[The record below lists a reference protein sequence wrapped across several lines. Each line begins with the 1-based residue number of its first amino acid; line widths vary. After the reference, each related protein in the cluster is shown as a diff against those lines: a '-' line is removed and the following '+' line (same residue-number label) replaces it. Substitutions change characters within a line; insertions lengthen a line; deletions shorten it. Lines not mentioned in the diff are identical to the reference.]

1 MSDVKKKRKD
11 GPKMKLYKYTADD
24 GTILAI
30 IDKEEVESTGGR
42 AAIVKESG
50 RVLKK
55 GEQPTP
61 ANIYKVQTSK
71 SRKLGAG
78 KVYQLVKTE
87 QGAFKTYN
95 PDKKKKDPAAAKK
108 RAEPEGE
115 KKKAA
120 PKKKKIKVDGLNAEQ
135 LAQVMA
141 MIEAASQKKGK

>member
-71 SRKLGAG
+71 SRKLGPG

-95 PDKKKKDPAAAKK
+95 PDKKKKDPAAKK